1 MEIALYIS
9 LVLVVISIIYL
20 LVISL
25 LCIHLDPE
33 LDKVQKW
40 GQSIFAILIPIL
52 GPCFVLH
59 TVNDHSPKVIEKM
72 YIPWPFK
79 SIVIPS
85 TKIHKSG
92 PGSNGEEISGAHS
105 GGGSSDGGGG
115 GGGD

>member
-9 LVLVVISIIYL
+9 LGIVIISIIYL
-20 LVISL
+20 LAISL

-40 GQSIFAILIPIL
+40 GQSIFAMLIPIL

-59 TVNDHSPKVIEKM
+59 TVNDHSPKIIEKI

-79 SIVIPS
+79 AIVIPS
-85 TKIHKSG
+85 NKIHKSG
-92 PGSNGEEISGAHS
+92 PGNNGEEISGIHS
-105 GGGSSDGGGG
+105 TSLSK
-115 GGGD
+115 GGGDINDD